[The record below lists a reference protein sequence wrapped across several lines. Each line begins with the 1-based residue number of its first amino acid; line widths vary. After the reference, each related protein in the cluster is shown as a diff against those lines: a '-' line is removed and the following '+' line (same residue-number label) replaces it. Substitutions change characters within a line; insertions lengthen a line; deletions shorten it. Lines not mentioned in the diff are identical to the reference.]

1 MKKLFTFVALCMAV
15 TMVVTSCKNDDED
28 KEKRNQE
35 MAKTL
40 TSVAW
45 QGNNLYQYK
54 EMGNWIDRST
64 DFVVMRFD
72 RTSETATNGTGY
84 QLQFD
89 GTYFNELEEM
99 SEFTWYFSGDDLYI
113 SYKEAGWGSVHAIID
128 DVTLNNSYFS
138 GYWWTNDNDRRYRFT
153 YQKSSFKDWDKY
165 IKN

>member
-54 EMGNWIDRST
+54 EMGSWIDRST

-99 SEFTWYFSGDDLYI
+99 SEFTWYFSDDDLYI
-113 SYKEAGWGSVHAIID
+113 SYKEAGWGSVHANVD
-128 DVTLNNSYFS
+128 DWTLNNSYFS